1 MRNEGASPHAGWMG
15 ILIRAS
21 AFIAGWAVFYAVL
34 AGTASTGEGA
44 NIGAG
49 LLAFALTA
57 GASGGW
63 GFFDGRRMGID
74 RLAVIWAVT
83 GILMGVMV
91 TVFIAVTDGGIDWRV
106 LASDMLFLVPFIATV
121 MAGPAVLGGAVG
133 VSSVR
138 HRPGRRT
145 RPVP

>member
-1 MRNEGASPHAGWMG
+1 MG

-57 GASGGW
+57 GAAGGW
-63 GFFDGRRMGID
+63 VSPTDDGWGS
-74 RLAVIWAVT
+74 T
-83 GILMGVMV
+83 GS
-91 TVFIAVTDGGIDWRV
+91 R
-106 LASDMLFLVPFIATV
+106 SS
-121 MAGPAVLGGAVG
+121 GA
-133 VSSVR
+133 
-138 HRPGRRT
+138 
-145 RPVP
+145 

>member
-1 MRNEGASPHAGWMG
+1 MG

-21 AFIAGWAVFYAVL
+21 AFIAGWAAIYAVM
-34 AGTASTGEGA
+34 ASNASTGGGA

-57 GASGGW
+57 GASGVW
-63 GFFDGRRMGID
+63 GFLDGRRMGID

-83 GILMGVMV
+83 GVLMGVMV
-91 TVFIAVTDGGIDWRV
+91 TVFIAVADGGLSWRV
-106 LASDMLFLVPFIATV
+106 LAADMLFLVPFIAML

-133 VSSVR
+133 VRTS
-138 HRPGRRT
+138 GRRT
-145 RPVP
+145 RSAP